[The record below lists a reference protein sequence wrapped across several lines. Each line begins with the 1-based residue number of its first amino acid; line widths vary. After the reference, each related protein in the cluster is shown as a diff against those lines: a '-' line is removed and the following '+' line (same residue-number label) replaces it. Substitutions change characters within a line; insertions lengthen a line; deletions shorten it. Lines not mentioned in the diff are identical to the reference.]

1 MNLTRKQIK
10 QERHKLLVKE
20 LYGAWKLDKDL
31 SEENIEALKEFD
43 YQVST
48 TESVQIRIDALREMN
63 ITLQEKYFDKEI
75 ENLIR
80 VMEEEESSKTLIAK
94 EYASLEDLKTKNQEA
109 RQEQEKEEVDQV
121 KLNEDG
127 HSRMPVQT
135 LALIEEDT
143 NEKELEQS

>member
-1 MNLTRKQIK
+1 MMNLTRKQIK

-48 TESVQIRIDALREMN
+48 AESVQIRIDALREMN
-63 ITLQEKYFDKEI
+63 ITLQEKYFDEEI

-80 VMEEEESSKTLIAK
+80 VMEEEESSKALIAK
-94 EYASLEDLKTKNQEA
+94 EYASLEELKTKNQEA
-109 RQEQEKEEVDQV
+109 VQEQQKEAVNQV

-127 HSRMPVQT
+127 HF
-135 LALIEEDT
+135 
-143 NEKELEQS
+143 